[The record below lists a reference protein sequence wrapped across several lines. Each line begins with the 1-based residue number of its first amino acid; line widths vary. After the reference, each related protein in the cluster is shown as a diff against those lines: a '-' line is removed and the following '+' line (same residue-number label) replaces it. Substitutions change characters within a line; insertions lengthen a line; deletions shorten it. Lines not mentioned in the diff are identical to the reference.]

1 MPSSTQPPST
11 STPGVSFQSSQEEI
25 QTNSSGLMNEELI
38 DQGDSVVDA
47 PPNYAGRNFNQNA

>member
-11 STPGVSFQSSQEEI
+11 PGVSLQSSQEEI